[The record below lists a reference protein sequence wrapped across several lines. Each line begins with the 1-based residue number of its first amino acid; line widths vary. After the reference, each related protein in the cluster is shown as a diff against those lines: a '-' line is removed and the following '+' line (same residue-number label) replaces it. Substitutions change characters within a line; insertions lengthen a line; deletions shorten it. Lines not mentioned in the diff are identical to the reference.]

1 MHKRLEEM
9 SDLVTANLKRAQA
22 KQKQTY
28 DKRVQVQPLEV
39 GDEVLVL
46 NPTRQRKLQLQWT
59 GPYQIVRK
67 VTPVDFEVEMPGRRQ
82 ERKIYHAN
90 LLKKWHPQKGTQV
103 LMALH
108 HIDPPEQAVIDT
120 DGDESQYLLETGE
133 PVTVP
138 LDYQSLT
145 PDQVAEL
152 QELLHK
158 FPELTSDKLGRT
170 DVLEHD
176 VNVRDAP
183 PIRQQPYQ
191 VPLAMRDTMERELGQ
206 DVETWSNSTLFKSL
220 GLSSCIG

>member
-1 MHKRLEEM
+1 
-9 SDLVTANLKRAQA
+9 
-22 KQKQTY
+22 
-28 DKRVQVQPLEV
+28 
-39 GDEVLVL
+39 
-46 NPTRQRKLQLQWT
+46 
-59 GPYQIVRK
+59 
-67 VTPVDFEVEMPGRRQ
+67 MPGRRQ
-82 ERKIYHAN
+82 ERKICHAN

-138 LDYQSLT
+138 LDYQSVPLDYQSLT

-152 QELLHK
+152 LELLHK
-158 FPELTSDKLGRT
+158 FPELTSAKLGRT